1 MASPQTTG
9 RRKPLMCTG
18 TGERRSRL
26 RDREFRGPHGTRLR
40 GLRPARVNRGADG
53 RRPAGKPDRRAKTL
67 ETRAPEEVSPVCK
80 MAASK
85 PNYTLHL
92 RAALRMEAFAPDSGQ
107 HWRAPPSHLTPGLD
121 LASTTAFLGLE
132 PLRAL
137 LIPKP
142 NTWTHHT
149 YQSSRYRPAM
159 EPEPWA
165 QMVGSCGARGPATWY
180 MPDPPSLT
188 LHPGRRRGN
197 HRPRRLSMPD
207 SLLPP
212 AGRTRGT

>member
-1 MASPQTTG
+1 
-9 RRKPLMCTG
+9 
-18 TGERRSRL
+18 
-26 RDREFRGPHGTRLR
+26 
-40 GLRPARVNRGADG
+40 
-53 RRPAGKPDRRAKTL
+53 
-67 ETRAPEEVSPVCK
+67 

-92 RAALRMEAFAPDSGQ
+92 RAALRLEAFAPDSGQ

-165 QMVGSCGARGPATWY
+165 QMVGSCGARG
-180 MPDPPSLT
+180 
-188 LHPGRRRGN
+188 RRRGICQILP
-197 HRPRRLSMPD
+197 HYLSTRVGGEETTGPED
-207 SLLPP
+207 SACLTVYCLQR
-212 AGRTRGT
+212 AGPVEPEFTSLVFQST